1 MPYLTFST
9 EVQDETDKPD
19 RKDEPDGDLERLKKA
34 KERYKQL
41 IRQYRDEVVHGSPTL
56 DEAYYHFTP
65 DGQSDADRR
74 HRNESQ
80 VVTKSL
86 PSAEERGE
94 KHLPY
99 WKLLRVNQLWI
110 WVIDDGI
117 YIRPF
122 L

>member
-56 DEAYYHFTP
+56 DEAYYHFTTSHP
-65 DGQSDADRR
+65 TANPMRTDGTGMKARSSPNHCDRP
-74 HRNESQ
+74 RNAA
-80 VVTKSL
+80 T
-86 PSAEERGE
+86 
-94 KHLPY
+94 
-99 WKLLRVNQLWI
+99 N
-110 WVIDDGI
+110 I
-117 YIRPF
+117 YLTGNSF
-122 L
+122 E